1 MFIRAT
7 DCTGA
12 CHVDYRICVVLSLAP
27 SVPLSSVPFH
37 LDQLLHESG
46 PGGGLHR
53 VRWQPLPSLV
63 YFEEVEETCCS
74 GRYCQGCQSTD
85 YSFGCLKPA
94 SFRILSNPF
103 PVLFLF
109 QPSPSASLSFL
120 LSSGSFNAFFQLPS
134 GFFWLLPCFFHAS
147 FRLFSCFFFPLS
159 SCFRSPPFQP
169 ILGSLVLLFGFY
181 PAIFSVCFC
190 LLLANSWLYSSFW
203 LLSTFCRSFP
213 GLSPALS
220 VLQSLIFLSSFCF
233 A

>member
-27 SVPLSSVPFH
+27 FDSLSSVPFH

-53 VRWQPLPSLV
+53 VRWQPLYSLM

-74 GRYCQGCQSTD
+74 GRYCQRCQSID

-94 SFRILSNPF
+94 SFHILSNPF

-134 GFFWLLPCFFHAS
+134 GFFWLLPCFFMRLSGSFLAFS
-147 FRLFSCFFFPLS
+147 FPFLPAFFRLLSNLFWFLWCFF
-159 SCFRSPPFQP
+159 R
-169 ILGSLVLLFGFY
+169 
-181 PAIFSVCFC
+181 
-190 LLLANSWLYSSFW
+190 
-203 LLSTFCRSFP
+203 LLSGNLLR
-213 GLSPALS
+213 L
-220 VLQSLIFLSSFCF
+220 FLFTSC
-233 A
+233 